1 MTFRE
6 CIESIPMISAA
17 FKEGLKAI
25 ERKDVSKIKSNDS
38 RMLSGSVYLDECL
51 KTAFP
56 HEARWDYII
65 GFKEK
70 VYFAE
75 VHPANT
81 CNVDEVVKKKV
92 WLESWISNHA
102 FMLKTCMAKDNY
114 YWIASGKIAILKNSP
129 QARRIAKHKLSLCKE
144 LRLE

>member
-1 MTFRE
+1 MTFKG

-17 FKEGLKAI
+17 FKDGLKAV
-25 ERKDVSKIKSNDS
+25 ERRDVSKIKTNDS

-51 KTAFP
+51 KVTFP

-65 GFKEK
+65 GFKDMA
-70 VYFAE
+70 YFAE

-81 CNVDEVVKKKV
+81 SNVDEVVKKKV

-102 FMLKTCMAKDNY
+102 SILKTCMAKDNY

-129 QARRIAKHKLSLCKE
+129 QARRIAKNKLILCKE
-144 LRLE
+144 LKFE